1 MKTHSEIIDEAY
13 ETISEMHEKLFAGS
27 QMHKSWDFDIVKG
40 ESVGEGLVEII
51 RSHDELVELHVLPTT
66 KIGRS
71 AWTYEVWPIF
81 QEDGPGKAIPATNL
95 NVACIE
101 FIATQF
107 RMKIP

>member
-1 MKTHSEIIDEAY
+1 MKTHSETIDEAY
-13 ETISEMHEKLFAGS
+13 ETIVEMHEKIFAGS

-66 KIGRS
+66 KIGRA

-81 QEDGPGKAIPATNL
+81 PNDGPGNAIKATNL
-95 NVACIE
+95 RAACID
-101 FIATQF
+101 FVTTQVNM
-107 RMKIP
+107 RM